1 MVAETGHD
9 PNTQQNLMTK
19 HPFFGNF
26 IQPAFIYNT
35 PYCNRTFSSIYL
47 SAKPYLDNC
56 FRKKRDKIDRK
67 AKQQ

>member
-1 MVAETGHD
+1 MVAETRHD
-9 PNTQQNLMTK
+9 PNMQQNLMTK

-26 IQPAFIYNT
+26 IQPVFLMHH
-35 PYCNRTFSSIYL
+35 FSSIYT